1 MAMDAK
7 IITIT
12 KILDELVVR
21 YVNLKFRL
29 MLLEAFTAE
38 HASRTVAMKM
48 ATENARD
55 MLQSLT
61 LLRNKV
67 RQAKITEE
75 MLDIISSAEALK
87 G

>member
-1 MAMDAK
+1 
-7 IITIT
+7 
-12 KILDELVVR
+12 
-21 YVNLKFRL
+21 
-29 MLLEAFTAE
+29 
-38 HASRTVAMKM
+38 MKM

-67 RQAKITEE
+67 RQARITEE